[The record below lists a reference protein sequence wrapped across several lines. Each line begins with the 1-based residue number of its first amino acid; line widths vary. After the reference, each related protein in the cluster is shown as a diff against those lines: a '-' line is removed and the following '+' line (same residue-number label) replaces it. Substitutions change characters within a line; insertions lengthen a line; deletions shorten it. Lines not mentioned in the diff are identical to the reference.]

1 MVETP
6 IFYQKYVETD
16 DYIEYWISDGPTEGY
31 RLNPRFI
38 KKDGTILDKIYTGA
52 YEAVQ
57 GSRSNVLASKAGSSP
72 KVDINLPEARTYA
85 RNIGTGWGLIDIAYR
100 SDILFYLFTIE
111 FATLD
116 SQSIM
121 MGSANNNYDN
131 ALSTGLT
138 NNIVASSGSVTSNTA
153 GETSFIYRGEE
164 NIWGNVYEWVDGC
177 NIQNGAIYVCTN
189 PEDYASDVFTDPYV
203 KVGYNFIGPFGT
215 NGYVSKMGHDSN
227 YPYCNLP
234 YERDASTST
243 YYCDYCSLNS
253 GNVVLCVGGYC
264 SFSSNNGLCCWYAYF
279 SFYYSTSYV
288 GCRLSYK
295 PV

>member
-16 DYIEYWISDGPTEGY
+16 DYIEYWISNTLLDGY

-52 YEAVQ
+52 YEAVE
-57 GSRSNVLASKAGSSP
+57 GSSSTVLASKVGSSP
-72 KVDINLPEARTYA
+72 KVNITLPDARTYA
-85 RNIGTGWGLIDIAYR
+85 KNIGTGWGLTDIAYR

-121 MGSANNNYDN
+121 MGPVNNSG

-138 NNIVASSGSVTSNTA
+138 DSIVASSGSVTSNTT
-153 GETSFIYRGEE
+153 GKTSFIYRGEE
-164 NIWGNVYEWVDGC
+164 NIWGDVYEWVDGC
-177 NIQNGAIYVCTN
+177 NVQNGAIYICTN
-189 PEDYASDVFTDPYV
+189 PEDYSSDVFTDPYV
-203 KVGYNFIGPFGT
+203 KVGYNYMNLTSSSIPE
-215 NGYVSKMGHDSN
+215 YISKMGYDSEH
-227 YPYCNLP
+227 PYCNLP
-234 YERDASTST
+234 YSYSGSSST
-243 YYCDYCSLNS
+243 YYCDYCYLSS
-253 GNVVLCVGGYC
+253 GNRVLCVGGVWSDGSYA
-264 SFSSNNGLCCWYAYF
+264 GLCCWVADSYSSVF
-279 SFYYSTSYV
+279 GSFV